1 MTDKVQKPAD
11 QTALT
16 ARLFSVEMIIWIFT
30 IIFAFGVGYSALA
43 KDTNANT
50 TTIQEIQLAQK
61 DVVSDISDIKISLSG
76 INATRKAEA
85 HAVESRAK
93 VVDRRMDDMKGDIKS
108 VLRILQEGHHNGR

>member
-1 MTDKVQKPAD
+1 MTGTVQKPAD

-43 KDTNANT
+43 KDTDANT
-50 TTIQEIQLAQK
+50 TTIQEMQIAQK
-61 DVVSDISDIKISLSG
+61 VVVSDISDIKVSLSG

-85 HAVESRAK
+85 KAVESRAK
-93 VVDRRMDDMKGDIKS
+93 VVDRRMDDMKQDIKS
-108 VLRILQEGHHNGR
+108 VLGILRQAHN